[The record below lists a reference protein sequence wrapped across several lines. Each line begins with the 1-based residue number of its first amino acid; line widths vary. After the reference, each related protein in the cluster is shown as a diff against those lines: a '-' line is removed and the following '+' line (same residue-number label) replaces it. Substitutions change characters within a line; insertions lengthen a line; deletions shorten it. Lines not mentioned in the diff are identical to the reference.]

1 MNRSTDWIAPLTGVA
16 FVVLVIISFIIVGE
30 PPSADDPVE
39 EIVDHYIDNKDSIQI
54 GAFLGTVAATLLVFF
69 FAYVRK
75 ILRAAEGE
83 GGMLSVL
90 PLAGAVIIALGAAID
105 GTIAFAIAEA
115 ADDIEPTS
123 VQTLQ
128 ALWDNDFLP
137 FALGTQVLWFS
148 VGLSIVLHG
157 ALPKWL
163 GWVAILFG
171 IASLTPIGFFAFL
184 LGIVWI
190 LVVSIM
196 LTMQARGGSA
206 PPTAPP
212 ASHRT
217 ARVHPT
223 ARVKP

>member
-105 GTIAFAIAEA
+105 GTIQFAIAEA

-206 PPTAPP
+206 PPTPPPASTAPP
-212 ASHRT
+212 AST
-217 ARVHPT
+217 PPPA
-223 ARVKP
+223 

>member
-1 MNRSTDWIAPLTGVA
+1 VNTRNEWLAPLTGIA
-16 FVVLVIISFIIVGE
+16 FVVLVIISFVIVGE

-163 GWVAILFG
+163 GWVAIVFG

-196 LTMQARGGSA
+196 LTMEARRRPA
-206 PPTAPP
+206 APAAPTPPTPP
-212 ASHRT
+212 A
-217 ARVHPT
+217 A
-223 ARVKP
+223 

>member
-30 PPSADDPVE
+30 PPSADDQVE

-105 GTIAFAIAEA
+105 GTIQFAIAEA

-212 ASHRT
+212 ASTPPRAST
-217 ARVHPT
+217 PPPA
-223 ARVKP
+223 

>member
-1 MNRSTDWIAPLTGVA
+1 MNRGTAWLAPLTGVA

-39 EIVDHYIDNKDSIQI
+39 EIVDHYIDNKDSVQI
-54 GAFLGTVAATLLVFF
+54 GAFLGTVAGTLLIFF
-69 FAYVRK
+69 FGYVRK
-75 ILRAAEGE
+75 VLRAAEGA
-83 GGMLSVL
+83 GGMLSLLVL
-90 PLAGAVIIALGAAID
+90 VGATIIALGAAID

-148 VGLSIVLHG
+148 VGLSIVRHG

-163 GWVAILFG
+163 GWVAIVFG
-171 IASLTPIGFFAFL
+171 VASLTPIGFFAFL
-184 LGIVWI
+184 GGIVWI
-190 LVVSIM
+190 LIVSIM
-196 LTMQARGGSA
+196 LTMQARRGPA
-206 PPTAPP
+206 PPTERPASTPPP
-212 ASHRT
+212 A
-217 ARVHPT
+217 
-223 ARVKP
+223 